1 MYGWANPS
9 GTIPVSDDPADAASQ
24 KPENLRIAGE
34 HQLAEANA
42 DIHVE
47 KSSSELT
54 LIEAMLNGGVKAK
67 MVFDTGAD
75 IVEIE
80 VLSRELRQIFARE
93 VNRSNFI
100 QTFVGDLEISVD
112 YQRTRRRTRAVR
124 VGR

>member
-1 MYGWANPS
+1 
-9 GTIPVSDDPADAASQ
+9 
-24 KPENLRIAGE
+24 
-34 HQLAEANA
+34 
-42 DIHVE
+42 
-47 KSSSELT
+47 
-54 LIEAMLNGGVKAK
+54 MLNGGVKAK

-80 VLSRELRQIFARE
+80 DLSRELRQIFARE